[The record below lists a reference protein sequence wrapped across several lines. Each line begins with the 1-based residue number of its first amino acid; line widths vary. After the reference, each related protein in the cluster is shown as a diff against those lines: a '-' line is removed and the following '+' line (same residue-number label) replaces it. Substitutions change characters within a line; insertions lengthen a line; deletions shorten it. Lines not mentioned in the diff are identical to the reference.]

1 VFITFQQLPT
11 TNNMDTSKTPSGEM
25 VRYMKEN
32 KMFFE
37 KDQVKKSI
45 SVDAYLPPVNEAS
58 AEMIRFMEENGMLS
72 HTKI

>member
-1 VFITFQQLPT
+1 MFITFQQLPT

-32 KMFFE
+32 KMVFE
-37 KDQVKKSI
+37 KDQVNNSI

>member
-1 VFITFQQLPT
+1 
-11 TNNMDTSKTPSGEM
+11 
-25 VRYMKEN
+25 MKEN
-32 KMFFE
+32 KMVFE

>member
-1 VFITFQQLPT
+1 
-11 TNNMDTSKTPSGEM
+11 MDTSKTPSSEM

-32 KMFFE
+32 KMVFE
-37 KDQVKKSI
+37 KDPVKNSI